1 MLQTDPRKRL
11 TLNQILNHPWLSDV
25 DVNNRYDMHLFTNA
39 EKVLLSKYDVDYLNS
54 PKEDLIENFTMK
66 NLDTINEEK
75 KNNGNTKSF
84 ILAPYNSYDINKS
97 HYIDKELKI
106 ENDLIHFGGKVKQ
119 ANIKYELYNNQ
130 DFDNGMIITQKES
143 DDKTNSLSNPISPN
157 VEVNDKRRSGMNSP
171 RGSRS
176 SSKNHSVEKYMSI
189 TVKDDLIAEIENVVG
204 YDKKYLKSCIK
215 KNEINYATATYY
227 LLAKNIYE

>member
-1 MLQTDPRKRL
+1 
-11 TLNQILNHPWLSDV
+11 
-25 DVNNRYDMHLFTNA
+25 
-39 EKVLLSKYDVDYLNS
+39 
-54 PKEDLIENFTMK
+54 
-66 NLDTINEEK
+66 
-75 KNNGNTKSF
+75 
-84 ILAPYNSYDINKS
+84 
-97 HYIDKELKI
+97 
-106 ENDLIHFGGKVKQ
+106 
-119 ANIKYELYNNQ
+119 
-130 DFDNGMIITQKES
+130 MIITQKES

-215 KNEINYATATYY
+215 KNEINYPTADSGEE
-227 LLAKNIYE
+227 AKGQD